1 MRNVVSCIFGL
12 MFVAVLASL
21 AMAADAAPA
30 APVDYTKA
38 IVLGCA
44 ILASG
49 LAIGISAF
57 GTGIGQGNGLN
68 AACNSVGRN
77 PEAQGKILLT
87 MLVGLAMIE
96 SLCIYALV
104 ISLVLLYANPLLKYI
119 GV

>member
-1 MRNVVSCIFGL
+1 MKIAVSSIFGL
-12 MFVAVLASL
+12 MFVAVSASL
-21 AMAADAAPA
+21 TMAADAAPA

-44 ILASG
+44 ILAAG
-49 LAIGISAF
+49 FGIAIAAL
-57 GTGIGQGNGLN
+57 GTGIAQGNGLT

-77 PEAQGKILLT
+77 PDAQGKILLT

>member
-1 MRNVVSCIFGL
+1 MKIAVSSIFGL
-12 MFVAVLASL
+12 MFVAVSASL

-44 ILASG
+44 LLAAG
-49 LAIGISAF
+49 LSIGIAAF

-77 PEAQGKILLT
+77 PDAQGKILLT